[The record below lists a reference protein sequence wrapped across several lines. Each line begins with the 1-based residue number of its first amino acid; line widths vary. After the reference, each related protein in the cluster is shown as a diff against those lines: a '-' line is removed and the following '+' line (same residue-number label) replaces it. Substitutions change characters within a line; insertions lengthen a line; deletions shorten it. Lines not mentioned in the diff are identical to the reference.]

1 MSNNPFQLNF
11 GGRSLSGVVSVINSV
26 TILKLQSS
34 DIGLSSQLDIVV
46 RLSQYL

>member
-11 GGRSLSGVVSVINSV
+11 GGRSLSGVVSVIKSV
-26 TILKLQSS
+26 TTLKLQSS
-34 DIGLSSQLDIVV
+34 DLGLSSQFDIVV